1 MKRQSIRPTD
11 QHEEGEDDGEK
22 QVEEED
28 VTWAPVRANSTVLEG
43 KVVSSLESL

>member
-1 MKRQSIRPTD
+1 MISINFPRHDMKRQSIRPNN

-28 VTWAPVRANSTVLEG
+28 DSWAPVGVNSTTL
-43 KVVSSLESL
+43 